1 MLGAKYGFAQSMDCA
16 VQTWIRT
23 SRDNPWIRAY
33 GHKVQIR
40 GQSMDCAVQTTDCL
54 VHSQVQSKVLNVSG
68 VALPY
73 DNNSNNINIINNY
86 NNNNILPLPM

>member
-1 MLGAKYGFAQSMDCA
+1 MDLRNPRIALCK
-16 VQTWIRT
+16 TWIRT

-33 GHKVQIR
+33 GRKVQIR

-54 VHSQVQSKVLNVSG
+54 VHWQVQSKVLKVSG

-73 DNNSNNINIINNY
+73 DNNIIIIIIIIPY
-86 NNNNILPLPM
+86 HFRCD